1 MASRF
6 PSSLHQRD
14 SRSDLFKGYTGGAS
28 RNVSASPSRQL
39 HQQQQHQ
46 QQQSPYGGNGSGSGY
61 GYGGYQPNG
70 GGVGSSGSSHLGVG
84 VGSAGFRPATPN
96 RKGQYSDAVLNEL
109 ESQNDQQVDGI
120 LGKVRLL
127 KDMTVAIGDE
137 IRDSSALA
145 EKMNEGFDQ
154 TRLRVG
160 RTMNRMLVMAERTGV
175 GWRVWL
181 AFFAAV
187 IFLFVYVW
195 LF

>member
-6 PSSLHQRD
+6 ASSTLHQRD
-14 SRSDLFKGYTGGAS
+14 SRSDLFKGYTGGGGPGS
-28 RNVSASPSRQL
+28 RPVSASPSR
-39 HQQQQHQ
+39 HFNPPYASSQQQ
-46 QQQSPYGGNGSGSGY
+46 PPSGPGYY
-61 GYGGYQPNG
+61 GYGGYQP
-70 GGVGSSGSSHLGVG
+70 SSASGSNHLGVG
-84 VGSAGFRPATPN
+84 VESRGGFRPATPN

-109 ESQNDQQVDGI
+109 ESQNDQQVEGI
-120 LGKVRLL
+120 MGKVKLL
-127 KDMTVAIGDE
+127 KDMTIAIGDE

-154 TRLRVG
+154 TRLRLG

-175 GWRVWL
+175 GWKVWL

-187 IFLFVYVW
+187 FFLFFYVW